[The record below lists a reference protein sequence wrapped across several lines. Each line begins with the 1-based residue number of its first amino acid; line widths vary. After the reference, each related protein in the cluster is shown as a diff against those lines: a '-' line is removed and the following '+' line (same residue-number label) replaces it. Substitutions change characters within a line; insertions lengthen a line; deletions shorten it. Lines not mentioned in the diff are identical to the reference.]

1 MSLAYSFTV
10 WGTAAPQGSK
20 RHVGNG
26 VMLESSDRVRP
37 WRQDVRFAALE
48 KRPPDWDMTTPM
60 RLDLVFWFPRPATH
74 YGTKKG
80 ISYLKANAPID
91 PVSARI
97 GDIDKLQRAV
107 FDALT
112 GVAYL
117 DDRQVIDA
125 HARKAYLRDSDLSP
139 YTYISITAFH
149 D

>member
-1 MSLAYSFTV
+1 MNYSFTV
-10 WGTAAPQGSK
+10 WGIAAPQGSK
-20 RHVGNG
+20 RHVGKG

-48 KRPPDWDMTTPM
+48 ERPPNWDMATPM
-60 RLDLVFWFPRPATH
+60 RLDLVFWFPRPASH
-74 YGTKKG
+74 YGTKNG
-80 ISYLKANAPID
+80 ISYLKANAPIE

-117 DDRQVIDA
+117 DDRQVVEVE
-125 HARKAYLRDSDLSP
+125 ARKAYLMGPDAAP
-139 YTYISITAFH
+139 YAHITIAPYV
-149 D
+149 

>member
-1 MSLAYSFTV
+1 MSGAYSLHV

-60 RLDLVFWFPRPATH
+60 RLDLVFWFARPASH
-74 YGTKKG
+74 YGTKNG
-80 ISYLKANAPID
+80 ITYLKANAPVQ
-91 PVSARI
+91 PVSARL
-97 GDIDKLQRAV
+97 GDIDKLSRAV
-107 FDALT
+107 LDALT

-117 DDRQVIDA
+117 DDRQVIQLD
-125 HARKAYLRDSDLSP
+125 ARKAYLKRQDTAP
-139 YTYISITAFH
+139 CTFISIAPYV
-149 D
+149 

>member
-1 MSLAYSFTV
+1 MNYSFTV
-10 WGTAAPQGSK
+10 WGIAAPQGSK
-20 RHVGNG
+20 RHVGKG

-48 KRPPDWDMTTPM
+48 ERPPNWDMATPM
-60 RLDLVFWFPRPATH
+60 RLDLVFWFPRPASH
-74 YGTKKG
+74 YGTRNG
-80 ISYLKANAPID
+80 ISYLKVNAPIE

-117 DDRQVIDA
+117 DDRQVVEVE
-125 HARKAYLRDSDLSP
+125 ARKAYLMGPDAAP
-139 YTYISITAFH
+139 YTHITIAPYV
-149 D
+149 

>member
-1 MSLAYSFTV
+1 MNYSFTV

-20 RHVGNG
+20 RHVGKG
-26 VMLESSDRVRP
+26 LMLESSDRVRP

-48 KRPPDWDMTTPM
+48 ERPPNWDMATPM

-74 YGTKKG
+74 YGTRNG
-80 ISYLKANAPID
+80 ISYLKANAPIE

-117 DDRQVIDA
+117 DDRQVVEVE
-125 HARKAYLRDSDLSP
+125 ARKAYLMGPDAAP
-139 YTYISITAFH
+139 YAHITIAPYV
-149 D
+149 